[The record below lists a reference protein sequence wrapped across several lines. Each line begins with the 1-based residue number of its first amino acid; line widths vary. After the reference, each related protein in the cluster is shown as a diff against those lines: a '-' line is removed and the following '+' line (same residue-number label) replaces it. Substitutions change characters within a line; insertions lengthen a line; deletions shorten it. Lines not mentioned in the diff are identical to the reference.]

1 MIKPNNQIVLLASE
15 AEDIDAAYDSME
27 GQQDFV
33 SIGGVEIP
41 VGYDR
46 SENTFYLLDD
56 GEASRDAL
64 EKAKKLL
71 KKFGGGQ
78 LKSTQ
83 NTKDNLAGKDYVA
96 FADGNTYQVNTYT
109 ESVKTFESKRK
120 VSESKKSETRE
131 DGERDVDDYD
141 TMRDGLRDLGFELDS
156 DYRHGKIYP
165 YRRVSRA
172 TKDGVTYSF
181 MIESEGEYTKDI
193 VVYGGKFDRNERGTK
208 FNNVTELLN
217 AMKSVSESKKSEA
230 TENDVEKAFMDAAKS
245 KGVADRTT
253 VSTNGDTTKCTLK
266 MKIKVLNKYIWS
278 YNAKTNELDWCGD
291 ESMSDRGAHKKFK
304 NLDDMKSWVA
314 KDITAL
320 LELENDAKELG
331 YSESKTSESKKNE
344 SAETIKMGIDYT
356 MFMRMCESA
365 AFLDKDEDYWDAL
378 WEYYSGIGEID
389 DALVFF
395 DNLFQYTSWKDVEET
410 YDELP
415 DEAKDDSKD
424 KEEVIDEYLDENGE
438 IRGNTVTKYGDH
450 YLWVY

>member
-1 MIKPNNQIVLLASE
+1 MAIKPNNQIVLLASE

-27 GQQDFV
+27 GQQDYV

-41 VGYDR
+41 VGFDR

-78 LKSTQ
+78 LKPTP

-96 FADGNTYQVNTYT
+96 FADGNTYGVATYA
-109 ESVKTFESKRK
+109 EGYKQH
-120 VSESKKSETRE
+120 ESKK
-131 DGERDVDDYD
+131 
-141 TMRDGLRDLGFELDS
+141 
-156 DYRHGKIYP
+156 KI
-165 YRRVSRA
+165 
-172 TKDGVTYSF
+172 
-181 MIESEGEYTKDI
+181 
-193 VVYGGKFDRNERGTK
+193 
-208 FNNVTELLN
+208 
-217 AMKSVSESKKSEA
+217 
-230 TENDVEKAFMDAAKS
+230 
-245 KGVADRTT
+245 
-253 VSTNGDTTKCTLK
+253 
-266 MKIKVLNKYIWS
+266 
-278 YNAKTNELDWCGD
+278 
-291 ESMSDRGAHKKFK
+291 
-304 NLDDMKSWVA
+304 
-314 KDITAL
+314 
-320 LELENDAKELG
+320 
-331 YSESKTSESKKNE
+331 SESKKNE
-344 SAETIKMGIDYT
+344 STDTIKMGIDYT

-415 DEAKDDSKD
+415 DEAKDDTKD
-424 KEEVIDEYLDENGE
+424 KEEVIDAYLDENGE

>member
-27 GQQDFV
+27 GQQDYV
-33 SIGGVEIP
+33 SIGGIEIP
-41 VGYDR
+41 VGFDR

-64 EKAKKLL
+64 DKAKKLL

-78 LKSTQ
+78 LKPTP

-120 VSESKKSETRE
+120 VIKSKKNEAVGDIR
-131 DGERDVDDYD
+131 RDVPIND
-141 TMRDGLRDLGFELDS
+141 TMYSSKLKSLVRKLKTLGASVKPNVYADENPNDKS
-156 DYRHGKIYP
+156 
-165 YRRVSRA
+165 A
-172 TKDGVTYSF
+172 
-181 MIESEGEYTKDI
+181 EYKLLG
-193 VVYGGKFDRNERGTK
+193 VYGNDGITVDVDIYEGKHTSITVITNRGNMIMNGEGSS
-208 FNNVTELLN
+208 FASALSALGILE
-217 AMKSVSESKKSEA
+217 ES
-230 TENDVEKAFMDAAKS
+230 
-245 KGVADRTT
+245 
-253 VSTNGDTTKCTLK
+253 
-266 MKIKVLNKYIWS
+266 NK
-278 YNAKTNELDWCGD
+278 
-291 ESMSDRGAHKKFK
+291 
-304 NLDDMKSWVA
+304 
-314 KDITAL
+314 
-320 LELENDAKELG
+320 
-331 YSESKTSESKKNE
+331 SESKKNE
-344 SAETIKMGIDYT
+344 STDTIKMGIDYT

-410 YDELP
+410 YDEFP
-415 DEAKDDSKD
+415 DEAKDDTKD
-424 KEEVIDEYLDENGE
+424 KEEVIDAYLDENGE

>member
-1 MIKPNNQIVLLASE
+1 MAIKPNNQIVLLASE

-27 GQQDFV
+27 GQQDYV

-41 VGYDR
+41 VGFDR

-64 EKAKKLL
+64 DKAKKLL

-78 LKSTQ
+78 LKPTP

-96 FADGNTYQVNTYT
+96 FADGNTYSVATYA
-109 ESVKTFESKRK
+109 EGYKQH
-120 VSESKKSETRE
+120 ESKK
-131 DGERDVDDYD
+131 
-141 TMRDGLRDLGFELDS
+141 
-156 DYRHGKIYP
+156 KI
-165 YRRVSRA
+165 
-172 TKDGVTYSF
+172 
-181 MIESEGEYTKDI
+181 
-193 VVYGGKFDRNERGTK
+193 
-208 FNNVTELLN
+208 
-217 AMKSVSESKKSEA
+217 
-230 TENDVEKAFMDAAKS
+230 
-245 KGVADRTT
+245 
-253 VSTNGDTTKCTLK
+253 
-266 MKIKVLNKYIWS
+266 
-278 YNAKTNELDWCGD
+278 
-291 ESMSDRGAHKKFK
+291 
-304 NLDDMKSWVA
+304 
-314 KDITAL
+314 
-320 LELENDAKELG
+320 
-331 YSESKTSESKKNE
+331 SESKKNE
-344 SAETIKMGIDYT
+344 STVNSNLIDKLDNMFHYHNKNLNQYQYGVIENLLNALKSSDSSKLKAASDELDNLVHYKNKNLNNSQYALLDEVLSELKSKTESKKNESTDTIKMGIDYT

-415 DEAKDDSKD
+415 DEAKDDTKD
-424 KEEVIDEYLDENGE
+424 KEEVIDAYLDENGE